1 MDLNLIQNKLTEKL
15 PSWGYELCSL
25 TYKKDMGRFV
35 LGVVV
40 DRIEPIDM
48 NAIVEISEK
57 ISTYLDEIDTS
68 SDIYTLDVSS
78 LGAEKPLKIDQLHH
92 HGIPVLHRKG
102 QGHGQVQDR
111 IDFASCKHDT
121 CKPSSVHRITDSCNQ
136 RFCTEDCEQ
145 RCDQHRRKRAHGH
158 HRIAVPSGGFRYHQT
173 FG

>member
-1 MDLNLIQNKLTEKL
+1 MGGIMDLNLIQNKLTEKL

-40 DRIEPIDM
+40 DRVEPIDM

-92 HGIPVLHRKG
+92 YVGRYVNVHLVNPIEGENIYEGEIKSVSE
-102 QGHGQVQDR
+102 DR
-111 IDFASCKHDT
+111 FILT
-121 CKPSSVHRITDSCNQ
+121 IRIKTRVKDLDILFNNIYNI
-136 RFCTEDCEQ
+136 RL
-145 RCDQHRRKRAHGH
+145 
-158 HRIAVPSGGFRYHQT
+158 AVKF
-173 FG
+173 